1 MDQNSYEILLES
13 IEAAGA
19 LERQV
24 MFSVAIGKLK
34 TASAYL
40 VRARRLLKKAQAI
53 LDKPPES

>member
-1 MDQNSYEILLES
+1 MDQNSYETLLES

-24 MFSVAIGKLK
+24 MFSVAVGKVK
-34 TASAYL
+34 TARAYL
-40 VRARRLLKKAQAI
+40 IRARRLLRKALAV

>member
-1 MDQNSYEILLES
+1 MDQNSYETLLES

-24 MFSVAIGKLK
+24 MFIVAIGKLK

-40 VRARRLLKKAQAI
+40 IRARRLLKKAQAI
-53 LDKPPES
+53 LDRPLES

>member
-1 MDQNSYEILLES
+1 MDQNSYETLLES

-24 MFSVAIGKLK
+24 MFSAAIGKLK

-40 VRARRLLKKAQAI
+40 IRARRLLKKAQAI
-53 LDKPPES
+53 LDKPPTS